1 MVFPE
6 SVCRTQ
12 ARPEPQLPGRGQGST
27 GLDGDGDAAMHL
39 LLPDSLSTWFMG
51 EHLFVTLEETEEQRA
66 EEVSQ
71 GLGAYLEPFD
81 SWCPSPRGRPEPGYL
96 FL

>member
-1 MVFPE
+1 MGAGVVFPE

-12 ARPEPQLPGRGQGST
+12 ARPEAQLPERGGGST
-27 GLDGDGDAAMHL
+27 GTNAAMHL
-39 LLPDSLSTWFMG
+39 QLPDSLSTWFMD

-71 GLGAYLEPFD
+71 GLGAHLKKSEAF
-81 SWCPSPRGRPEPGYL
+81 
-96 FL
+96 

>member
-12 ARPEPQLPGRGQGST
+12 ARPEPQLPGRGGGST
-27 GLDGDGDAAMHL
+27 GIDADAGAAMHL
-39 LLPDSLSTWFMG
+39 QLPDSLSTWSTDK
-51 EHLFVTLEETEEQRA
+51 HLFVTLEETEEQRA

-71 GLGAYLEPFD
+71 GLGVHLKREQI
-81 SWCPSPRGRPEPGYL
+81 
-96 FL
+96 